1 MEEKELR
8 TGTEEGKD
16 SGAEEKDGQ
25 EYEKI
30 CYICRR
36 PESKAGSMIVMP
48 GNMCL
53 CHDCMQKAF
62 DSIMGGG
69 MNIPGMDLSK
79 VDFSKISGMPYMN
92 MNFSVPPEGV
102 DTEHAGIAPRQQLKK

>member
-30 CYICRR
+30 LLHL
-36 PESKAGSMIVMP
+36 PPAG
-48 GNMCL
+48 
-53 CHDCMQKAF
+53 
-62 DSIMGGG
+62 
-69 MNIPGMDLSK
+69 
-79 VDFSKISGMPYMN
+79 
-92 MNFSVPPEGV
+92 E
-102 DTEHAGIAPRQQLKK
+102 

>member
-16 SGAEEKDGQ
+16 SGAEGKDGQ

-79 VDFSKISGMPYMN
+79 VDFSKIGRAH
-92 MNFSVPPEGV
+92 V
-102 DTEHAGIAPRQQLKK
+102 

>member
-36 PESKAGSMIVMP
+36 PESKAGDAGQYV
-48 GNMCL
+48 
-53 CHDCMQKAF
+53 
-62 DSIMGGG
+62 
-69 MNIPGMDLSK
+69 
-79 VDFSKISGMPYMN
+79 
-92 MNFSVPPEGV
+92 SVP
-102 DTEHAGIAPRQQLKK
+102 